1 MTNEM
6 PRRAVLFAAAL
17 TATATML
24 PLPSGAAE
32 SDGRQVRIVVPY
44 PPGGGT
50 DILGRVL
57 AKQLT
62 GLIDQP
68 VIVDNKAGAAGLL
81 GATYVARAEADGH
94 TLLLGNSATNAI
106 APALYPKL
114 QYDPVK
120 DFVPVAQIA
129 TVGNAIAVG
138 PSVPV
143 KNIAELV
150 AWSKKTQNGGS
161 YGSWGVGSG
170 GHLAMEMIKSWSGMS
185 MVHIPYKG
193 SALSLNDL
201 MGGQLPVAVVDVT
214 VVAPF
219 YRAGKVRVI
228 GVTGAKRSPN
238 LPDVPTLAEQG
249 VPFNT
254 DSWYAVF
261 APAQTPAPVLDK
273 LRTAFAKVI
282 KEPEVSK
289 TLIDLGM
296 NPSTI
301 SAEEFAA
308 VERKDAATWARL
320 VKESGATAE

>member
-6 PRRAVLFAAAL
+6 TRRAMLSAVALAAATTVL
-17 TATATML
+17 AWPA
-24 PLPSGAAE
+24 GAAE
-32 SDGRQVRIVVPY
+32 TDGRPVRIIVPY

-81 GATYVARAEADGH
+81 GATYVARAEADGL

-114 QYDPVK
+114 QYDPAK

-150 AWSKKTQNGGS
+150 AWSKHAQNGGS

-170 GHLAMEMIKSWSGMS
+170 GHLAMEMIKSWSGTK

-219 YRAGKVRVI
+219 YKAGKVRVI
-228 GVTGAKRSPN
+228 GVTGTKRSPN

-261 APAQTPAPVLDK
+261 APAQTPAPMLEK

-301 SAEEFAA
+301 NAEEFAA
-308 VERKDAATWARL
+308 VQRKDSATWARL